1 MSRTLFGRGAQ
12 GALIEDL
19 QRGLVGTG
27 IPLSKVDG
35 NFGRNT
41 EEAIRAFQAR
51 SGAAQ
56 TGSVDVDE
64 WTALTGKPLPPLA
77 ERCLQ
82 ITAAFEGHNYT
93 RAAGNWDGAWLTWGI
108 IGFTMSAGSLQGV
121 FRAVDAIAPRC
132 IPDAFGADATAI
144 REIMRAVRAEQ
155 RTWALGLE
163 SGDGHRLIEPWQSA
177 FARFGGFPEVQAA
190 QRQSAFDNYFT
201 PALRTASELGVT
213 SELGISLCFDI
224 HVQNGGVSQ
233 DARGDL
239 PPLDLTASE
248 RVRRIAIANAVADH
262 SLMKFREN
270 VRSRKLAIATG
281 VGVANGVQVVAAD
294 WGLAELPA
302 AV

>member
-19 QRGLVGTG
+19 QRGLVGQG
-27 IPLSKVDG
+27 IPLGKVDG

-51 SGAAQ
+51 SGSTP

-64 WTALTGKPLPPLA
+64 WTALTGKPLPALA

-93 RAAGNWDGAWLTWGI
+93 VAAGNWDGAWLTWGI
-108 IGFTMSAGSLQGV
+108 IGFTMAAGSVQGL
-121 FRAVDAIAPRC
+121 FRSVEAMAPQRVA
-132 IPDAFGADATAI
+132 DAFGTDATAV
-144 REIMRAVRAEQ
+144 REIMRAVRGEQ
-155 RTWALGLE
+155 RSWALSLG
-163 SGDGHRLIEPWQSA
+163 SADGHRLIEPWQTA

-201 PALRTASELGVT
+201 PALRTASELGVNT
-213 SELGISLCFDI
+213 ELGIALCFDT
-224 HVQNGGVSQ
+224 HVQNGGVSP
-233 DARGDL
+233 DARRDL
-239 PPLDLTASE
+239 PPFDPTEPE

-262 SLMKFREN
+262 SRTKFREN

-281 VGVANGVQVVAAD
+281 AGAANGVHVVAAD
-294 WGLAELPA
+294 WGLAEVPA
-302 AV
+302 TV

>member
-1 MSRTLFGRGAQ
+1 MSRTLFGRGAH

-27 IPLSKVDG
+27 IPLEKVDG
-35 NFGRNT
+35 NFGSKT
-41 EEAIRAFQAR
+41 EQAIRAFQAR
-51 SGAAQ
+51 SGSPQ

-82 ITAAFEGHNYT
+82 ITAAFEGHDYT
-93 RAAGNWDGAWLTWGI
+93 LAAGNWDGAWLTWGI
-108 IGFTMSAGSLQGV
+108 IGFTMAAGRIQAIFS
-121 FRAVDAIAPRC
+121 AVDAAAPHC
-132 IPDAFGADATAI
+132 IPDAFGPDATVI
-144 REIMRAVRAEQ
+144 REIMRETKAEQ
-155 RTWALGLE
+155 RRWAVGLG
-163 SGDGHRLIEPWQSA
+163 SDDGHRLIEPWQSA
-177 FARFGGFPEVQAA
+177 FAQFGGFTEVQAA
-190 QRQSAFDNYFT
+190 QRQSAFDDYFT

-213 SELGISLCFDI
+213 TELGISLCFDI

-233 DARGDL
+233 AARDDL
-239 PPLDLTASE
+239 PPVDLAQPE

-262 SLMKFREN
+262 SRVRFREN

-281 VGVANGVQVVAAD
+281 AGVANGVQVVASD
-294 WGLAELPA
+294 WGVAEVPA